1 MPDCNIRNVDK
12 SLLTAMKAEA
22 LKSGRTLRDW
32 AIWVWAA
39 NVGFEVE
46 KGPLPEIQR
55 GPNVDGREAGKVI
68 EGEKA
73 PGRVRERA
81 GEILGNETA
90 GIGRGAEALPREEFH
105 GEGLGKMV
113 SGQGGSADESGDV
126 ADAAGN
132 EHGCSVV
139 ESPVV
144 EVPDLEVEVDEA
156 PFVDE
161 QEIEE
166 VKPPDCPYC
175 DHVLMLWMRPGP
187 NKGKWACAECDK
199 AFTVEGLRRLG
210 R

>member
-1 MPDCNIRNVDK
+1 MP
-12 SLLTAMKAEA
+12 SLLVKRVDESLMRAMNAESA
-22 LKSGRTLRDW
+22 RQGMTLRDW
-32 AIWVWAA
+32 VIWVISV
-39 NVGFEVE
+39 NVGWETA

-55 GPNVDGREAGKVI
+55 GSNVDGREAGKL
-68 EGEKA
+68 EMGSEKA
-73 PGRVRERA
+73 R
-81 GEILGNETA
+81 T
-90 GIGRGAEALPREEFH
+90 
-105 GEGLGKMV
+105 
-113 SGQGGSADESGDV
+113 GQGGSTDETGDV

-139 ESPVV
+139 ESPVAD
-144 EVPDLEVEVDEA
+144 VPDLEVEVDEA

-210 R
+210 K